1 MARIARAWAALL
13 LVIIGLGVAG
23 CIHTWTQTYDDFP
36 PIGLES
42 LHQHQGNPGDG

>member
-1 MARIARAWAALL
+1 MTRFARVWAALL

-36 PIGLES
+36 PDRIGVPHE
-42 LHQHQGNPGDG
+42 HQDNPGDG